1 MCTLTEGL
9 IENVWAKAQAE
20 AQAEAQAKIDAA
32 KEEAR
37 TFAAATGA
45 AVRLLISRGW
55 SLSDI
60 SKQLN
65 LPLDKVQ
72 RLSNG

>member
-9 IENVWAKAQAE
+9 IENVWAKAQA
-20 AQAEAQAKIDAA
+20 QAQAKIDAA